1 MFSIDIQTKKSKE
14 SLNFKK
20 NFEKLI
26 YTFCPVKEIEKIHEF
41 KTSKEL
47 FSKGTDQES
56 WLHKQIYKDF
66 DKCDK
71 SKLIISYYQLCM
83 KIKKDLSNSTGIKNW
98 AIQRFPSVRIQ
109 YPENISVFEFHKD
122 SDYNHPLGEINIFM
136 AITKCEGTATLNIEK
151 NLGWRNYEPLILDA
165 GEFAKINTS
174 IFKHGDYINKE
185 NYTRI
190 SVDFRMIPTHVLN
203 LSEVKNSLSKN
214 RKFTENDYFRNS
226 RDIEKTLKN
235 S

>member
-1 MFSIDIQTKKSKE
+1 MFSINIQSKKNKASI
-14 SLNFKK
+14 NFQK

-26 YTFCPVKEIEKIHEF
+26 YSFCAVNDIEKIHEYQ
-41 KTSKEL
+41 TSNEL
-47 FSKGTDQES
+47 FSKGTDQSS
-56 WLHKQIYKDF
+56 WLHKQIYKEF

-71 SKLIISYYQLCM
+71 SKLIISYYQLCIN
-83 KIKKDLSNSTGIKNW
+83 IKEELSNSTGIKNW

-122 SDYNHPLGEINIFM
+122 NDYNHPLGEINIFL
-136 AITKCEGTATLNIEK
+136 AVTKCKGTATLNIEK
-151 NLGWRNYEPLILDA
+151 NLGWNNYEPLILKA
-165 GEFAKINTS
+165 GEFATINTS

-190 SVDFRMIPTHVLN
+190 SVDFRMIPSHVLN
-203 LSEVKNSLSKN
+203 LSKVKNSLSKN

-226 RDIEKTLKN
+226 IDIEKTLKN